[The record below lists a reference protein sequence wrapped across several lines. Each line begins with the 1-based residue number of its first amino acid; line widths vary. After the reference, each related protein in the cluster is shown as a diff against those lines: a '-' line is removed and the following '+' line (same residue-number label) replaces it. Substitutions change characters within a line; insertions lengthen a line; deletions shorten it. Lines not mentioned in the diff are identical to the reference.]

1 MKTPELTITNERID
15 DFVVLLTVLQRLGLP
30 AILDRYLP
38 RHGLQQGLSWGW
50 LGTIWLAHILS
61 EGDHRKLTVRDWVRQ
76 AHTVLERVTGL
87 DIRETDFTDDRLTL
101 LLHHLSKPE
110 AWHAIEAA
118 LSQNTVRVYD
128 LQPKRVRI
136 DATTVSGYHKN
147 SEDGLFQF
155 GHSKDN
161 PALRQIKV
169 MMGTVDPLGMPL
181 VTDVV
186 AGQHADDPLYIP
198 VVDRVVEMLDVLGLL
213 FVGDCKMSALAT
225 RAHIHRRGQHYLC
238 PLPMSGN
245 HAELLATGV
254 QTALEDAGALQAVY
268 RETADGERVL
278 IAEGYEMARTLVS
291 EGEEPVAEWIERV
304 IVARSETYRDQLQRG
319 LEQRLTRATEKL
331 LALTPEPG
339 PGKRQI
345 RVEAELVARAEAIL
359 QAHDVVG
366 LLSYTFER
374 QEKRETRYVGR
385 GRGGADRPTREM
397 ITVRY
402 QITSVSRETAAL
414 DALQATLGWR
424 MYVTNAPPTALSL
437 EETVLV
443 YRDEWV
449 IERNFHRLKG
459 APLSLDPLFV
469 KRDDQIAGLTH
480 LLSLGVRLLTLME
493 FVVRRKLQQGQEK
506 LVGLHAENP
515 KKGTDRPTTERLL
528 RAFHNITFSIVQ
540 LSDQVTYHVT
550 PLTPLQT
557 RILELLDLSP
567 AIYTGLAT
575 NWTK

>member
-1 MKTPELTITNERID
+1 MKTSELTITNERID

-76 AHTVLERVTGL
+76 AHMVLERVTGL
-87 DIRETDFTDDRLTL
+87 DIRDTDFTDDRLTL

-136 DATTVSGYHKN
+136 DTTTVSGYHKG

-155 GHSKDN
+155 GHSKDD

-169 MMGTVDPLGMPL
+169 MMGTADPLGMPL

-186 AGQHADDPLYIP
+186 AGQRADDPLYIP

-225 RAHIHRRGQHYLC
+225 RVHIHRRGQHYLC

-245 HAELLATGV
+245 CAKLLATGV

-291 EGEEPVAEWIERV
+291 EGEEPVAEWSERV
-304 IVARSETYRDQLQRG
+304 IVARSETYRDQLKRR

-345 RVEAELVARAEAIL
+345 RAEAELVAQAEAIL
-359 QAHDVVG
+359 QAHDVEG

-374 QEKRETRYVGR
+374 QEKRETRFVGR
-385 GRGGADRPTREM
+385 GRGGADRPTREVV
-397 ITVRY
+397 TARY

-575 NWTK
+575 NWT

>member
-1 MKTPELTITNERID
+1 MKTSELTITNERID

-76 AHTVLERVTGL
+76 AHMVLERVTGL
-87 DIRETDFTDDRLTL
+87 DIRDTDFTDDRLTL

-136 DATTVSGYHKN
+136 DATTVSGYHKG

-155 GHSKDN
+155 GHSKDD

-169 MMGTVDPLGMPL
+169 MMGTADPLGMPL

-186 AGQHADDPLYIP
+186 AGQRADDPLYIP

-225 RAHIHRRGQHYLC
+225 RVHIHRRGQHYLC

-245 HAELLATGV
+245 CAKLLAMRV
-254 QTALEDAGALQAVY
+254 QRSAGGRRGARHRY
-268 RETADGERVL
+268 RETATAKACGVDSRRLRDGAHVGQRGEERWLSGASASSWPVRRPIETSQASPGTTFDPCDGE
-278 IAEGYEMARTLVS
+278 A
-291 EGEEPVAEWIERV
+291 
-304 IVARSETYRDQLQRG
+304 
-319 LEQRLTRATEKL
+319 AT
-331 LALTPEPG
+331 ALTPGTRTWKTSNPG
-339 PGKRQI
+339 GSEGGSAGGSDFCR
-345 RVEAELVARAEAIL
+345 RTMWRACSATPL
-359 QAHDVVG
+359 K
-366 LLSYTFER
+366 R
-374 QEKRETRYVGR
+374 QEKRETRFC
-385 GRGGADRPTREM
+385 GARER
-397 ITVRY
+397 IAPRARWSRHRY
-402 QITSVSRETAAL
+402 QIMSVSRETAAL

-437 EETVLV
+437 EETV
-443 YRDEWV
+443 W
-449 IERNFHRLKG
+449 
-459 APLSLDPLFV
+459 S
-469 KRDDQIAGLTH
+469 IAMSG
-480 LLSLGVRLLTLME
+480 
-493 FVVRRKLQQGQEK
+493 
-506 LVGLHAENP
+506 
-515 KKGTDRPTTERLL
+515 
-528 RAFHNITFSIVQ
+528 
-540 LSDQVTYHVT
+540 
-550 PLTPLQT
+550 
-557 RILELLDLSP
+557 
-567 AIYTGLAT
+567 
-575 NWTK
+575 